1 MNRCIACILA
11 LLGVASLVFGI
22 IFIIQSNSGKQVVAD
37 EINPITLSEL
47 NAKYDAVKAGQIG
60 RMAAEEPLIQ
70 TGQAQPTAMYDYLS
84 AQRGLLGL
92 AKANIALAGF
102 VQMSGIVDI
111 VIGVGL
117 ILAGLGLLKQS
128 KPPAKTTAA

>member
-37 EINPITLSEL
+37 EINPLVLSEL
-47 NAKYDAVKAGQIG
+47 NAKYDAVKAGQQAY
-60 RMAAEEPLIQ
+60 AATEEPLIQ
-70 TGQAQPTAMYDYLS
+70 TGQAPPSVMYDYLS

-92 AKANIALAGF
+92 AKADIALAGF

-128 KPPAKTTAA
+128 KSPAKTTAA